1 LTSTTIQ
8 VSIAYKILAFVSAA
22 GGVATAS
29 SATREDSTITPDP
42 SPETP
47 LIHKIQLKIQKS

>member
-1 LTSTTIQ
+1 MTVHQ
-8 VSIAYKILAFVSAA
+8 VSIVYKILAFVSAA

-29 SATREDSTITPDP
+29 SATREDSTVTPDP

-47 LIHKIQLKIQKS
+47 LI